1 MMVVMVMMWVVMMMV
16 VMVVVMVMLHRRGG
30 RGLLRDGVASQANGE
45 SGGGDKALDHG
56 QSILR

>member
-1 MMVVMVMMWVVMMMV
+1 MMVMVVMMVVMMMV
-16 VMVVVMVMLHRRGG
+16 VVMVMPVGHRGGG
-30 RGLLRDGVASQANGE
+30 RGLLRDGVASEADRE

>member
-1 MMVVMVMMWVVMMMV
+1 MMMV